1 MDKLFLHFQGKVVNA
16 ERMTLP
22 FFRRIKRKKCSVLFP
37 PRLSMIFRPNEL
49 MEIHEDKG
57 SFHKVIQEV
66 REFGHLILDF
76 APQVNHQSNHTYT

>member
-1 MDKLFLHFQGKVVNA
+1 
-16 ERMTLP
+16 
-22 FFRRIKRKKCSVLFP
+22 
-37 PRLSMIFRPNEL
+37 

-76 APQVNHQSNHTYT
+76 APQVTHQPYMYIVSSSSRVPIPPWQTQSASSKHLKSYSVSQFWMHINQPCTAKM

>member
-1 MDKLFLHFQGKVVNA
+1 
-16 ERMTLP
+16 
-22 FFRRIKRKKCSVLFP
+22 
-37 PRLSMIFRPNEL
+37 

-76 APQVNHQSNHTYT
+76 SPQVNHQSNHTYT